1 MSPFITR
8 PVSFNNVSVPYAPYS
23 RASNGSLAVRRCGTG
38 SRVRGGK
45 VAISAIL
52 TCLPENPGT
61 PCAYRIARS
70 RRSAVPY
77 TAWTKCRQ
85 RGGQLQGI
93 GGSLLRSPC
102 RAVSPNPY
110 TV

>member
-52 TCLPENPGT
+52 TCLPDPGHAVRLHDCKVST
-61 PCAYRIARS
+61 FGRALHRLDQVQAAWRAAARYWWQFAEVAKS
-70 RRSAVPY
+70 RGF
-77 TAWTKCRQ
+77 T
-85 RGGQLQGI
+85 
-93 GGSLLRSPC
+93 
-102 RAVSPNPY
+102 
-110 TV
+110 